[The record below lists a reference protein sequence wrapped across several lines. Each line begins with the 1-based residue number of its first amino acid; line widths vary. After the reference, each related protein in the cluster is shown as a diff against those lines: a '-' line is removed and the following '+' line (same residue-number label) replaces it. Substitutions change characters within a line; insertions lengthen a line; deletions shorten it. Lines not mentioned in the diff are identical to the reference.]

1 MGSGI
6 GAVEMHALFPHALV
20 VGGDV
25 SLASLPQPVPPT
37 CVFVRANVLEGLPF
51 PDGQFTSTHQRL
63 LVAAIPAHAWPG
75 VVQELVRVTRPGGWI
90 ELVKASDVIQ
100 PAGPATRRLLDW
112 FVGISRQLGFEM
124 VVLRRLGALLQQ
136 AGCVDVTSQDIP
148 VPLGRWAGT
157 TGQLLR
163 TDLWHA
169 FDSKKL
175 CVHEPRPRPRSSRPS
190 CRSLLLPL
198 PDDTALDGRQHC
210 CPTAGAG
217 TGCLHAIVIGHGDQ
231 SEALGAHAFQESGGR
246 PASVTPEVVCRW
258 RPRQSWA
265 T

>member
-90 ELVKASDVIQ
+90 ELVEASDVFQ

-112 FVGISRQLGFEM
+112 FAGISR
-124 VVLRRLGALLQQ
+124 LREAVPVTTRLLASASASSSASHLVDGEAPSDRM
-136 AGCVDVTSQDIP
+136 AG
-148 VPLGRWAGT
+148 RA
-157 TGQLLR
+157 
-163 TDLWHA
+163 
-169 FDSKKL
+169 
-175 CVHEPRPRPRSSRPS
+175 
-190 CRSLLLPL
+190 
-198 PDDTALDGRQHC
+198 
-210 CPTAGAG
+210 
-217 TGCLHAIVIGHGDQ
+217 
-231 SEALGAHAFQESGGR
+231 
-246 PASVTPEVVCRW
+246 
-258 RPRQSWA
+258 WA
-265 T
+265 TACQRIEAPGAAVFQRGRASQSAASGSSAPGIFLFLCGPILQTRFSFPSTL